1 MTDTAMTDSPPG
13 FARRY
18 LVVPGL
24 GITQILTWGSSY
36 YLLAVLAPVITRD
49 TGWLLSWLVGGLS
62 LGMLVAG
69 ACSPLIG
76 RLVQKHGGRPVLSAS
91 SVLMAL
97 GLCTISFATTWPFY
111 VGGWLITGAGMGAGL
126 YDAAFATL
134 GRLYG
139 AGARKAITNL
149 TLFGG
154 FASTV
159 CWPLSA
165 FLVEA
170 YGWRNTSLI
179 YASIQMAVCLPIH
192 LFLIPRAPPL
202 AVAESVKTLDARVS
216 SYGQTFVLLA
226 LILSFT
232 AITTSLISVDLLTLL
247 HARGL
252 ELAGAVALGALIGP
266 SQVGARLVEWSF
278 GPRYHP
284 MWTMLGSVALIA
296 AGVSLLL
303 FSAPLAI
310 VALILYG
317 AGNGIGSI
325 AKGTLPLAVFGPGN
339 YAAIMGKLAMPSLIA
354 QAAAPSIGALLI
366 EFGGANLT
374 MSVLAVLTL
383 TNCAIALVLARH
395 VWRPAID

>member
-1 MTDTAMTDSPPG
+1 MSESAATESMPG
-13 FARRY
+13 FPKRH

-24 GITQILTWGSSY
+24 GVTQILAWGSSY
-36 YLLAVLAPVITRD
+36 YLLAVLAPVIAKD
-49 TGWLLSWLVGGLS
+49 TGWLLSWVVGGLS
-62 LGMLVAG
+62 LGLLFAG
-69 ACSPLIG
+69 ASSPLIG
-76 RLVQKHGGRPVLSAS
+76 RLVQKHGGRPVLCAS
-91 SVLMAL
+91 SVLIAL
-97 GLCTISFATTWPFY
+97 GLCTVSLATTRTIY
-111 VGGWLITGAGMGAGL
+111 VSGWLLIGWGMGAGL

-165 FLVEA
+165 FLVDH
-170 YGWRNTSLI
+170 YGWRNTCLI
-179 YASIQMAVCLPIH
+179 YAAIQLAICLPIH

-202 AVAESVKTLDARVS
+202 AVAESAGTSDARVS
-216 SYGQTFVLLA
+216 TYGLTFVLLA

-232 AITTSLISVDLLTLL
+232 AITTSLISVHLLTLL
-247 HARGL
+247 QARGF
-252 ELAGAVALGALIGP
+252 ELAGAVALGVLVGP

-284 MWTMLGSVALIA
+284 MWTMLAAVALIA
-296 AGVSLLL
+296 SGISLLL
-303 FSAPLAI
+303 FSAPLAL

-374 MSVLAVLTL
+374 LSFLAVLTL
-383 TNCAIALVLARH
+383 TNCTIALVLARL
-395 VWRPAID
+395 VWRPAIY

>member
-1 MTDTAMTDSPPG
+1 MSETAPG

-24 GITQILTWGSSY
+24 GVTQILTWGSSY
-36 YLLAVLAPVITRD
+36 YLLAVLAPVIARD
-49 TGWLLSWLVGGLS
+49 TGWLLSWVVGGLS

-69 ACSPLIG
+69 TSSPLIG
-76 RLVQKHGGRPVLSAS
+76 RLIQKHGGRPVLCAS
-91 SVLMAL
+91 SVLIAI
-97 GLCTISFATTWPFY
+97 GLCTIAFATTRTVY
-111 VGGWLITGAGMGAGL
+111 VGGWLVTGLGMGAGL

-165 FLVEA
+165 FLVDA
-170 YGWRNTSLI
+170 CGWRNTCLI
-179 YASIQMAVCLPIH
+179 YAGIQLAICLPIN
-192 LFLIPRAPPL
+192 LFLIPRAPPPT
-202 AVAESVKTLDARVS
+202 AAESVRPTDAGVS
-216 SYGQTFVLLA
+216 SYGPAFVLLA
-226 LILSFT
+226 LILSCT
-232 AITTSLISVDLLTLL
+232 AVTTSLISVHLLTLL
-247 HARGL
+247 QARGF
-252 ELAGAVALGALIGP
+252 ELTGAVALGALIGP
-266 SQVGARLVEWSF
+266 SQVAARLVEWSF

-284 MWTMLGSVALIA
+284 MWTMLASVALIA
-296 AGVSLLL
+296 TGMSMLLVD
-303 FSAPLAI
+303 APLAL

-325 AKGTLPLAVFGPGN
+325 ARGTLPLAVFGADN
-339 YAAIMGKLAMPSLIA
+339 YPIIMGRLAMPSLIA

-366 EFGGANLT
+366 EFGGAGLT
-374 MSVLAVLTL
+374 MSALAILAS
-383 TNCAIALVLARH
+383 TNCAIALVLARR
-395 VWRPAID
+395 VWRPASG

>member
-1 MTDTAMTDSPPG
+1 MTDSAPG
-13 FARRY
+13 FARRH

-24 GITQILTWGSSY
+24 GITQILAWGSSY
-36 YLLAVLAPVITRD
+36 YLLAVLAPVIARD
-49 TGWLLSWLVGGLS
+49 TGWLLSWVVGGLS
-62 LGMLVAG
+62 LGLLVAG
-69 ACSPLIG
+69 ASSPLIG
-76 RLVQKHGGRPVLSAS
+76 RLVHKHGGRPVLCAS
-91 SVLMAL
+91 SVLIAL
-97 GLCTISFATTWPFY
+97 GLCTISFATTQTIY
-111 VGGWLITGAGMGAGL
+111 VGGWIVAGLGMGAGL

-139 AGARKAITNL
+139 TSARKAITNL

-170 YGWRNTSLI
+170 YGWRNTCLI
-179 YASIQMAVCLPIH
+179 YAGIQLAVCLPIH
-192 LFLIPRAPPL
+192 LFLIPRAPSLPVTEL
-202 AVAESVKTLDARVS
+202 PGAANAKGS
-216 SYGQTFVLLA
+216 SYGPTFVLLA
-226 LILSFT
+226 AILSFT
-232 AITTSLISVDLLTLL
+232 AITTSLISVHLLTLL
-247 HARGL
+247 QTRGF

-284 MWTMLGSVALIA
+284 MWTMLASVALIA
-296 AGVSLLL
+296 MGMSLLL
-303 FSAPLAI
+303 FSAPLAL

-339 YAAIMGKLAMPSLIA
+339 YAPMMGKLAMPSLIA
-354 QAAAPSIGALLI
+354 QAAAPSIGAMLI
-366 EFGGANLT
+366 EFGDARLT
-374 MSVLAVLTL
+374 MSILAVLTA
-383 TNCAIALVLARH
+383 TNCAIALVLARY